1 VLKLIRLYQKYKAPV
16 LYSAGSVAKAI
27 AQMLVGFV
35 IAKFVTPGDFGLW
48 NTINLAL
55 VYSLFLQAGLING
68 LNRELPYLFGKG
80 SEQEAVQMAGTVQ
93 TFTFFAIIL
102 VIIGGAVCLFVLPVE
117 NPRIFFGGLAVLF
130 IIVFNYYQNYLF
142 STFRSKDSFLVLSK
156 IQFVHAFVNVATLV
170 FVFYFSYYG
179 MLVKAV
185 VVSLVYTLLLHWF
198 RPVKVSLLWNKA
210 AFLKLLKVGLPI
222 FSMAYLE
229 AVAATADKLWIIK
242 YSNVTDVGLYA
253 FGFYAL
259 SSFIIFPS
267 SIASYIYPK
276 MTYNYGKTHD
286 KLILWRYVKKITL
299 ILLVVL
305 TPIAVL
311 GYFICPRL
319 IAEFFPNY
327 VASTPIMQILLFA
340 GVFSGA
346 VIGVNALWSLK
357 AWKYMIIYQLFF
369 SVLLVVFPYIGIH
382 LFENKL
388 AGVSWGILA
397 AHALNLVSGICMTY
411 LATHDPKITDPE
423 IETEE

>member
-1 VLKLIRLYQKYKAPV
+1 
-16 LYSAGSVAKAI
+16 
-27 AQMLVGFV
+27 MLVGFV

-80 SEQEAVQMAGTVQ
+80 QDKEAVLMAGTVQ
-93 TFTFFAIIL
+93 TFTLFAILL
-102 VIIGGAVCLFVLPVE
+102 VVVVGLVCLFFIPLANLKMLYGAV
-117 NPRIFFGGLAVLF
+117 GLLF
-130 IIVFNYYQNYLF
+130 IIVFNFYQNYLF
-142 STFRSKDSFLVLSK
+142 STFRSKDSFLQLSK
-156 IQFVHAFVNVATLV
+156 IQFIHAFVNVATLV
-170 FVFYFSYYG
+170 FVVYYSYYG
-179 MLVKAV
+179 MVIKAV
-185 VVSLVYTLLLHWF
+185 VVSLVYLWFLHHY
-198 RPVKVSLLWNKA
+198 RPVRVGLLWNKT
-210 AFLKLLKVGLPI
+210 AFYKLLKVGLPI
-222 FSMAYLE
+222 FSLAYIE

-286 KLILWRYVKKITL
+286 KLILWRYVKKITI

-305 TPIAVL
+305 TPIATL
-311 GYFICPRL
+311 GYFICPLL
-319 IAEFFPNY
+319 INKFFPNY
-327 VASTPIMQILLFA
+327 ILSAPIMQILLFA

-357 AWKYMIIYQLFF
+357 AWKYMIIYQVFF
-369 SVLLVVFPYIGIH
+369 SILLVTLPYAGIR

-388 AGVSWGILA
+388 EGISFGILLT
-397 AHALNLVSGICMTY
+397 HIINLFSGVGITY
-411 LATHDPKITDPE
+411 LATHEKSGKNLE
-423 IETEE
+423 IESEI